1 MKIHKVLF
9 FFIVL
14 ILTIGNHQKKYNSH
28 TYDRRCKDLLIVNG
42 RLENSWYVNLPLREI
57 SRYYFLPIWEAQL
70 RTIYLLKKKKSVYQQ
85 IAFHIYNEENTNCSF
100 EF

>member
-1 MKIHKVLF
+1 MIIHKVLF

-14 ILTIGNHQKKYNSH
+14 ILTVGNYQKKKNNSH

-57 SRYYFLPIWEAQL
+57 S
-70 RTIYLLKKKKSVYQQ
+70 
-85 IAFHIYNEENTNCSF
+85 
-100 EF
+100 